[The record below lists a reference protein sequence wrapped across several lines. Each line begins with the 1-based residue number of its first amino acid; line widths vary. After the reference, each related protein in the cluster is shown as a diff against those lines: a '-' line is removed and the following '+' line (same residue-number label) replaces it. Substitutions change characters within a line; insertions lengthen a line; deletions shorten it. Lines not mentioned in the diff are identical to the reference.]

1 MINFLTKCSFFL
13 YGYSTIHFAFLIADT
28 HCFDLNYLDN
38 IFLNVFCISYRRQ
51 IFFLVLL
58 TLFSTTI
65 IWTVSFFWYFCNSLL
80 FSCSC
85 HSSYSWYN
93 VGFYSWFFF
102 FFEVTLLVI
111 WSAALSAVE
120 FLNKLHITVC
130 P

>member
-65 IWTVSFFWYFCNSLL
+65 ICTVCFFLKIFVVPYCF
-80 FSCSC
+80 

-93 VGFYSWFFF
+93 VGFVKVSMLLFLFWSHSVGYLVCCSISWVSK
-102 FFEVTLLVI
+102 ETAHDRMPI
-111 WSAALSAVE
+111 
-120 FLNKLHITVC
+120 I
-130 P
+130 